1 MAHSYI
7 DKFGYRRQ
15 RANPIS
21 RVGVFPYTGEQI
33 DQPKR
38 DRKTGKPI
46 IKRDDLGEIIY
57 KRDKKGH
64 IEKDADGNPVPEYE
78 MQFGLVPDMLYP
90 VLRGPDALF
99 NQDAIESFNGLPIR
113 VGHLMIGDEKQNKKD
128 EKDKKLNSADKNPN
142 DGCIYNVRPS
152 LDEPGYLIA
161 DFCIYTDRMK
171 DILKEGKIRE
181 LSLGYT
187 CIYEPEEGE
196 FEGVPYM
203 FKQTNLRGNHL
214 ALVKHGRCGSSV
226 CVYDQAVITF
236 DSLPDYEDNKENPL
250 MENEKKEET
259 GKLDRAKALASAIKG
274 GDEQLAQDCLDFA
287 DFPPEVRK
295 EALEKCKAGKCEK
308 KDGEK
313 DVSDKAPKSAKSAKD
328 DADLPVPP
336 ELPKAEEKK
345 PEPAESNAPAASTA
359 SAPAPAAEPEPNA
372 NPAGQDVPSPKEGE
386 NPAEAKDCK
395 DKAPKAVCDKCGCNP
410 CECKNETEAKDCKDK
425 AVKVEGAETVEEK
438 PNGEVEKTEVVEA
451 KDCKDKAAKDCGT
464 GVTQPSIPTPV
475 AAVQGETGE
484 KKDDKA
490 AEAKDCK
497 DKAPAAI
504 EAIQVEGEKNLEDKP
519 NGEVV
524 KTEKVETKAE
534 DKADKRI
541 EADVKA
547 ENGNLPPGESKVAQD
562 EYSAFVAE
570 YTATQALANKLRPY
584 IKETFDSAPMRLIDV
599 ARFAAK
605 NIETLAFVADEADDE
620 KVLNA
625 VRGYAAAVAMDSAP
639 AKQEVFED
647 KVKSADVIVQDEA
660 PKQEVKKATS
670 KDLLKFLVG

>member
-38 DRKTGKPI
+38 DPKTGELI
-46 IKRDDLGEIIY
+46 FKRNDLGEIVF
-57 KRDKKGH
+57 KRDKHGH
-64 IEKDADGNPVPEYE
+64 LVKDADGDPIPEFE
-78 MQFGLVPDMLYP
+78 MMFGLEPNRLYP

-99 NQDAIESFNGLPIR
+99 DPEAIDSFNGLPIR
-113 VGHLMIGDEKQNKKD
+113 VGHLMIGDEKQNRKD

-171 DILKEGKIRE
+171 DVLKEGKVRE

-187 CIYEPEEGE
+187 CIYEPENGE
-196 FEGVPYM
+196 YDGVPYM

-226 CVYDQAVITF
+226 CVYDQAVVTF
-236 DSLPDYEDNKENPL
+236 DSLPDYEEKENNL
-250 MENEKKEET
+250 MENKKEET

-328 DADLPVPP
+328 DADMPPPP
-336 ELPKAEEKK
+336 ELPKAKEEK
-345 PEPAESNAPAASTA
+345 PAESNAPAASTA
-359 SAPAPAAEPEPNA
+359 SAPAPAAEPEPTDG
-372 NPAGQDVPSPKEGE
+372 PAGQDVPSPKDGE

-395 DKAPKAVCDKCGCNP
+395 DCKPKATKDFLDSTTVQTQAGGEGNTMTNDKAPKVEAHVCDKCGKDP
-410 CECKNETEAKDCKDK
+410 CECAKEA
-425 AVKVEGAETVEEK
+425 
-438 PNGEVEKTEVVEA
+438 EA

-475 AAVQGETGE
+475 AAVQAEAE
-484 KKDDKA
+484 KKDDKD
-490 AEAKDCK
+490 AKDCK
-497 DKAPAAI
+497 DKAPKDI
-504 EAIQVEGEKNLEDKP
+504 KVEGVEAVAEKPDGVVE
-519 NGEVV
+519 GTEVV
-524 KTEKVETKAE
+524 EAKETK
-534 DKADKRI
+534 DKDDTRI
-541 EADVKA
+541 KADVKA
-547 ENGNLPPGESKVAQD
+547 DHPEVAPGKVKIAQD
-562 EYSAFVAE
+562 EYAAFVAE
-570 YTATQALANKLRPY
+570 YTTAQALANKLRPF
-584 IKETFDSAPMRLIDV
+584 IKVAFDSAPMRLIDV

-605 NIETLAFVADEADDE
+605 NIETLAFVQDSADDE
-620 KVLNA
+620 TVLNA
-625 VRGYAAAVAMDSAP
+625 VRGYAAAVAMDAAP
-639 AKQEVFED
+639 KQEVFED
-647 KVKSADVIVQDEA
+647 KVNSADVIVQDEA
-660 PKQEVKKATS
+660 PKVEQKKATS
-670 KDLLKFLVG
+670 KDLMKFLTKNC